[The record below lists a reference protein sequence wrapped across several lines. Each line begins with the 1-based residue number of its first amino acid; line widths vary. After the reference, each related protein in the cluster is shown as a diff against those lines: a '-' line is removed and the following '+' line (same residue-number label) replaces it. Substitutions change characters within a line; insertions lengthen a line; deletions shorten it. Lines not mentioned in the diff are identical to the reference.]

1 MSSAQPFSY
10 TQGLGAAPSF
20 RPTGRKS
27 SFWTGSD
34 ESVMTSP
41 TMTQGQI
48 DLLEKLLGKSQKA
61 IDPAYDFLTQLLSGD
76 ETIFQQL
83 EQPAIR
89 AFEEDIA
96 PGIAERFSGAGA
108 GAQGSSAF
116 QQQLATAGSR
126 LAQSL
131 GEQRTGLR
139 MSALDRVL
147 SQLDRPLGYQPYSQ
161 AYVPKQSGFLQEFG
175 LGLPSIFGRLIG
187 GR

>member
-1 MSSAQPFSY
+1 MSTAQPFSY

-34 ESVMTSP
+34 ESVMTTP

-48 DLLEKLLGKSQKA
+48 DLLERLIGKSQSA

-76 ETIFQQL
+76 ETIFRQL

-89 AFEEDIA
+89 AFEEEIA
-96 PGIAERFSGAGA
+96 PSIAERFSGAGA

-126 LAQSL
+126 LSQSL
-131 GEQRTGLR
+131 AEQRTGMR
-139 MSALDRVL
+139 MSALDRIL
-147 SQLDRPLGYQPYSQ
+147 GQLDRPLGYQPYQ
-161 AYVPKQSGFLQEFG
+161 QTFVPKQSGFLEELG
-175 LGLPSIFGRLIG
+175 LGIPGAIGRLIG